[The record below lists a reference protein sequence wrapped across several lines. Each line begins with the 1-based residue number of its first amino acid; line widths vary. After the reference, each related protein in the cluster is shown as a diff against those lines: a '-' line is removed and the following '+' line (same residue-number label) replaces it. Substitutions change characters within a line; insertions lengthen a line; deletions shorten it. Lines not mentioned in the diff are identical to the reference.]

1 MIEDLKKDN
10 IFYKNYEIINFINT
24 NDIEKKLIL
33 EWRNNDDVR
42 KWMINK
48 DLITIEEHFNYIES
62 LKNNKKKLCFLLK
75 EKNDYLGIVEFD
87 EINNNSASFGI
98 NKNIMSTKKGLG
110 ELLEKLSIYIAKTK
124 LNINKLTLSVL
135 KDNIRAIELYNKSN
149 YSIKY
154 EKEIYNN
161 ILIYMEKKL

>member
-24 NDIEKKLIL
+24 NDIEKRLIL

-75 EKNDYLGIVEFD
+75 EKNNYLGIVEFD

-135 KDNIRAIELYNKSN
+135 KDNIRAIELYKKSN